1 MASLCGLSQFLNT
14 QISSDLA
21 VWYCVNSC
29 TLNLPTNRD
38 TFRYHLYNMEP
49 LIEIVKVF
57 GYPIEKGVF
66 AHLARTKSWFNIL
79 AGFKKLNASGRKGFK
94 EAIRC
99 LSQNSIQLNH
109 KNIGKDFVKNELVIP
124 FVPIDG
130 DAP

>member
-1 MASLCGLSQFLNT
+1 
-14 QISSDLA
+14 
-21 VWYCVNSC
+21 
-29 TLNLPTNRD
+29 
-38 TFRYHLYNMEP
+38 MEP

-109 KNIGKDFVKNELVIP
+109 KNIGKDFVKNEIVIP